1 MRSNYSQIAALLVY
15 GTIWLSMAIGN
26 NDRAGA
32 QSSLAPPPTEICD
45 LDLAL
50 LKSGQVSRDRN
61 IITADTVTSDGMT
74 VPSLWWT
81 SEQFPAKL
89 IANWM
94 ANRRQQQIYLVVNT
108 QYWNLLDYIERYR
121 TISKFGRV
129 AASYGYNLKICNTQK
144 ISLAHYTCESI
155 SPGHSAK
162 PGKSIGANIDLAG
175 TPTPNNCQIWLNV
188 SGQNGIGV
196 RTN

>member
-1 MRSNYSQIAALLVY
+1 VRSNYLQIATLLVY
-15 GTIWLSMAIGN
+15 APIWLSIAIGN
-26 NDRAGA
+26 YDRVLA
-32 QSSLAPPPTEICD
+32 QSSLAPPTPEICN
-45 LDLAL
+45 LDLAA
-50 LKSGQVSRDRN
+50 LKSGALSRDRQM
-61 IITADTVTSDGMT
+61 ITADTVTADGMT

-89 IANWM
+89 IANWL
-94 ANRRQQQIYLVVNT
+94 ANTRQKQIYLVVNT
-108 QYWNLLDYIERYR
+108 QYWNVLDYIERYR
-121 TISKFGRV
+121 TIDKFGRV

-155 SPGHSAK
+155 SPAHSAEA
-162 PGKSIGANIDLAG
+162 GKSIGANSNLAG
-175 TPTPNNCQIWLNV
+175 TTAPNNCQIWLNV

>member
-1 MRSNYSQIAALLVY
+1 MRNYSPIAALLVY
-15 GTIWLSMAIGN
+15 GTIWLAIAIGD

-50 LKSGQVSRDRN
+50 LKSGEVSRDRN
-61 IITADTVTSDGMT
+61 IITADTATSDGMT
-74 VPSLWWT
+74 VPSLWWAT
-81 SEQFPAKL
+81 EQFPAKL
-89 IANWM
+89 IANWL
-94 ANRRQQQIYLVVNT
+94 ANRRQKQIYLVVNT
-108 QYWNLLDYIERYR
+108 QYWNLLDYIDRYR

-129 AASYGYNLKICNTQK
+129 ASGYGYNLKICNSQK

-155 SPGHSAK
+155 SPAHRAE
-162 PGKSIGANIDLAG
+162 PGKAIVTNSDVSE
-175 TPTPNNCQIWLNV
+175 TPTPNDCQIWLNV